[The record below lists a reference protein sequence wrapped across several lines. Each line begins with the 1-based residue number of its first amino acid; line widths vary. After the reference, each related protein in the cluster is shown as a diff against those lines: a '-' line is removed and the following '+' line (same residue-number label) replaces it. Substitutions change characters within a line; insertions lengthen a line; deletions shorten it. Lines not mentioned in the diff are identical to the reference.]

1 MKISYKWAL
10 AVVPFLFMACDDKLN
25 EPEINI
31 ATSGDDVQFSVAKAP
46 ESRTVY
52 QDQWD
57 EVTSQAIY
65 WGNYIDGKDEFIN
78 IYCPNTA
85 RGFAKYKVNLKE
97 GESSSV
103 AGTVVKTAE
112 AGIQWGNPAE
122 PHTFYAFYPADK
134 AGTTL
139 SGGNTIRA
147 TVETGQSP
155 LSYKM
160 KTNSDGFDKLESLT
174 SFNTYNSTEYKDNSV
189 TNNVAKTLYGMPDMD
204 AAVMVARRTMT
215 ADEFGQP
222 VPLQFNVLADV
233 LDITL
238 NGPITPNTLGGNAN
252 PEAGTEG
259 IAADFIQIQAVTIE
273 VVNVVAGVDV
283 QDYEIDDSTP
293 ISGSFDLNMSEDAAG
308 TTAMVSNVSGNAS
321 VQLQTSM
328 TEGNGVYYPTLFVRG
343 TTGNDLDHLRL
354 RAFLIP
360 GQITSNTL
368 SKLRIHL
375 QTNCG
380 EFYQMLNDDPNFASG
395 KLYPVKLGYFETR
408 GYDFDLAAWVGQLDP
423 DIYISELSIP
433 GAWHAANSD
442 FQGTADLQTMY
453 NHGVR
458 AFEVHTKNGTTLMKY
473 GDFNSEFDLATATEN
488 FEEPF
493 INYSGSSYSASNVT
507 NPTVSGTGTTE
518 TGETWTVNGQSYNCR
533 RIVTATCTVTET
545 RDELSYIVPKF
556 WLRLYRTTDKNETEP
571 LSTAIINLA
580 KIMNPDGLMFVE
592 FGADG
597 ANGITANYRTGKAT
611 EMTRSKD
618 DQSVKVYQYG
628 NRTYN
633 YIPPTYSYEWS
644 EVYELD
650 EKSFDGSGIFT
661 DDDTWTSTGVTKN
674 LEPNGKI
681 TLRNYE
687 AWSIAVRSCLERL
700 STETNTSTGKP
711 VLYSGNLDANTTI
724 RMVQGMVIA
733 KVNTN
738 DATNEYPYL
747 WGQNTP
753 ALFSRWIGGSAGT
766 PLTIN
771 LQWKAPVAPYGATG
785 EPSTYLRWC
794 FTEADNVSDLLSD
807 NALQKRK
814 DAIIKMNEVA
824 AANYAGHLHRTFY
837 ESSIGG
843 YLNKSSSAAN
853 AQELAKEM
861 NPFLLGRITSP
872 TRQACPL
879 GLVFMNYV
887 VPPAGQEDTYRSA
900 ELIRAI
906 INNNRAF
913 LLNREGGEV
922 PAVQD
927 NTNSHF
933 SNSPGNPLK

>member
-1 MKISYKWAL
+1 MNASYKWVIAAMPL
-10 AVVPFLFMACDDKLN
+10 LFMACEDKLN
-25 EPEINI
+25 APDDVTI
-31 ATSGDDVQFSVAKAP
+31 ATSGDDVQFSVAQAP
-46 ESRTVY
+46 KSRTIY
-52 QDQWD
+52 QDNW
-57 EVTSQAIY
+57 EEKTSQEIY

-85 RGFAKYKVNLKE
+85 RGFAKYKVNLS
-97 GESSSV
+97 GANSSV

-112 AGIQWGNPAE
+112 AGIQWGDPGE

-160 KTNSDGFDKLESLT
+160 KNNADGFDQLKSLA
-174 SFNTYNSTEYKDNSV
+174 SFNSYNSTEYKDNSV

-215 ADEFGQP
+215 VDQFGQP

-273 VVNVVAGVDV
+273 VVNVVDGVDV

-293 ISGSFDLNMSEDAAG
+293 ISGSFDLNMSEDVAG
-308 TTAMVSNVSGNAS
+308 TAAMVSNVSGNPS

-408 GYDFDLAAWVGQLDP
+408 GYDFDLAAWIGQLDP

-458 AFEVHTKNGTTLMKY
+458 AFEVHTMNDTILMKY
-473 GDFNSEFDLATATEN
+473 GDFNSKFDLATATEN
-488 FEEPF
+488 FEDPF
-493 INYSGSSYSASNVT
+493 IKYSGSSYSVSNVT
-507 NPTVSGTGTTE
+507 NATVSGTGTPE

-533 RIVTATCTVTET
+533 RKATGTGTVTET

-556 WLRLYRTTDKNETEP
+556 WLRLYRTTDKNKTEP

-580 KIMNPDGLMFVE
+580 KIMNRDGLMFVE
-592 FGADG
+592 LGADG
-597 ANGITANYRTGKAT
+597 EKGFTANYRTGKAT

-618 DQSVKVYQYG
+618 VKSVGVYQYG
-628 NRTYN
+628 NRTG
-633 YIPPTYSYEWS
+633 IFSYDWS

-650 EKSFDGSGIFT
+650 EKSFNGSNVFT
-661 DDDTWTSTGVTKN
+661 DDDTWTLTGVTKD

-681 TLRNYE
+681 TLGSRE

-700 STETNTSTGKP
+700 SLETNTSTGKP

-766 PLTIN
+766 PMTIN
-771 LQWKAPVAPYGATG
+771 LQWKSPVAPYGAGTD

-794 FTEADNVSDLLSD
+794 FTEADNVSGLLGND
-807 NALQKRK
+807 ALKLRK

-843 YLNKSSSAAN
+843 YLNKSSSADN
-853 AQELAKEM
+853 AQALAVEM

-887 VPPAGQEDTYRSA
+887 VPPSGQEDTYRSA

-933 SNSPGNPLK
+933 SNNPNNPLK

>member
-1 MKISYKWAL
+1 MNASYKWVIAAMPL
-10 AVVPFLFMACDDKLN
+10 LFMACEDKLN
-25 EPEINI
+25 APDDVTI
-31 ATSGDDVQFSVAKAP
+31 ATSGDDVQFSVAQAP
-46 ESRTVY
+46 KSRTIY
-52 QDQWD
+52 QDNW
-57 EVTSQAIY
+57 EEKTSQEIY
-65 WGNYIDGKDEFIN
+65 WGNYIDSKDEFIN

-85 RGFAKYKVNLKE
+85 RGFAKYKVNLS
-97 GESSSV
+97 GANSSV

-112 AGIQWGNPAE
+112 AGIQWGDPGV

-134 AGTTL
+134 AGTSL

-160 KTNSDGFDKLESLT
+160 KTNADGFDKLQSLA
-174 SFNTYNSTEYKDNSV
+174 SFNSYNSTEYKDNSV

-215 ADEFGQP
+215 VDQFGQP

-273 VVNVVAGVDV
+273 VVNVVPGVDV
-283 QDYEIDDSTP
+283 QEYEIDDSTP
-293 ISGSFDLNMSEDAAG
+293 ISGSFDLNMSEDVAG
-308 TTAMVSNVSGNAS
+308 TAAMVSNVSGNAS

-408 GYDFDLAAWVGQLDP
+408 GYDFDLAAWIGQLDP

-458 AFEVHTKNGTTLMKY
+458 AFEVHTKNGSTLMKY
-473 GDFNSEFDLATATEN
+473 GDFNSEFDLATATED

-493 INYSGSSYSASNVT
+493 INYSGSSYSVSNVT
-507 NPTVSGTGTTE
+507 NPTVSGTGSVE
-518 TGETWTVNGQSYNCR
+518 SSILSWTVNGQSYNR
-533 RIVTATCTVTET
+533 RRKVTGTCTVTET

-592 FGADG
+592 LGADG
-597 ANGITANYRTGKAT
+597 ETGITANYRTGKAT

-618 DQSVKVYQYG
+618 GQSVSGYQYG
-628 NRTYN
+628 NKPAFQD
-633 YIPPTYSYEWS
+633 IEWS
-644 EVYELD
+644 EVYEWD
-650 EKSFDGSGIFT
+650 EKSLDGSKIFT
-661 DDDTWTSTGVTKN
+661 DADTWTSTGVTKD

-681 TLRNYE
+681 ALGGRE

-700 STETNTSTGKP
+700 SRETNTSTGKP

-753 ALFSRWIGGSAGT
+753 ALFSRWIQGSAGT
-766 PLTIN
+766 PMTIN
-771 LQWKAPVAPYGATG
+771 LQWKAPVAPYGAGTD

-794 FTEADNVSDLLSD
+794 FTEADNVSGLLGND
-807 NALQKRK
+807 ALKLRK

-843 YLNKSSSAAN
+843 YLNGSSSAAN
-853 AQELAKEM
+853 AQALAVEM

-887 VPPAGQEDTYRSA
+887 VPPSGQEDTYRSA

-913 LLNREGGEV
+913 ILNREGGEV

-933 SNSPGNPLK
+933 SNNPNNPLK

>member
-1 MKISYKWAL
+1 MNASYKWVIAAMPL
-10 AVVPFLFMACDDKLN
+10 LFMACEDKLN
-25 EPEINI
+25 APDDVTI
-31 ATSGDDVQFSVAKAP
+31 ATSGDDVQFSVAEAP
-46 ESRTVY
+46 KSRTIY
-52 QDQWD
+52 QDNW
-57 EVTSQAIY
+57 EEKTSQEIY
-65 WGNYIDGKDEFIN
+65 WGNYVDGKDEFIN

-85 RGFAKYKVNLKE
+85 RGFAKYKVNLN
-97 GESSSV
+97 GANSSV

-112 AGIQWGNPAE
+112 TGIQWGDPTV

-134 AGTTL
+134 AGTSL

-155 LSYKM
+155 QSYKM
-160 KTNSDGFDKLESLT
+160 KPNADAFDKLENLT
-174 SFNTYNSTEYKDNSV
+174 SFNSYNSTEYKNNSV
-189 TNNVAKTLYGMPDMD
+189 TNTVAKTLYGMPDMD

-215 ADEFGQP
+215 VDQFGQP

-273 VVNVVAGVDV
+273 VVNVVANKDV

-293 ISGSFDLNMSEDAAG
+293 ISGSFDLNMSEDVAG

-328 TEGNGVYYPTLFVRG
+328 TEGNGVYYPSLFVRG
-343 TTGNDLDHLRL
+343 TTANDLDHMRL

-380 EFYQMLNDDPNFASG
+380 DFYQMLNDDPNFASG

-408 GYDFDLAAWVGQLDP
+408 GYDFDLASWVGQLDP
-423 DIYISELSIP
+423 DIYVSELSIP
-433 GAWHAANSD
+433 GAWHSANSA
-442 FQGTADLQTMY
+442 FQGSADLQTMY
-453 NHGVR
+453 NHGIR
-458 AFEVHTKNGTTLMKY
+458 AFEVHTKNGTELMKY
-473 GDFNSEFDLATATEN
+473 GDFNSPFDLSTATEN
-488 FEEPF
+488 FEQPF
-493 INYSGSSYSASNVT
+493 TYYSASSYSISNVT
-507 NPTVSGTGTTE
+507 DISGSGN
-518 TGETWTVNGQSYNCR
+518 GESADKTVNGNSYNR
-533 RIVTATCTVTET
+533 RRRVSGVGTVTET
-545 RDELSYIVPKF
+545 KDELSYVVPKF
-556 WLRLYRTTDKNETEP
+556 WLRLYRTTDSNQTEP

-592 FGADG
+592 LGMDG
-597 ANGITANYRTGKAT
+597 ESGITANYRTGTAT
-611 EMTRSKD
+611 EMARSKGG
-618 DQSVKVYQYG
+618 QTVSGYQYG
-628 NRTYN
+628 TRSLSWGGYTY
-633 YIPPTYSYEWS
+633 TWSEDYEW
-644 EVYELD
+644 D
-650 EKSFDGSGIFT
+650 EIKKDSKIFT
-661 DDDTWTSTGVTKN
+661 DADTWSPTGTTQT

-681 TLRNYE
+681 TLGSHE
-687 AWSIAVRSCLERL
+687 AWAIAVRSCLERL
-700 STETNTSTGKP
+700 STETNSATGKS

-724 RMVQGMVIA
+724 RMVQGTVIA

-738 DATNEYPYL
+738 GDANEYPYL

-753 ALFSRWIGGSAGT
+753 ALFSRWIGGSAGE
-766 PLTIN
+766 PMTIN
-771 LQWKAPVAPYGATG
+771 LQWKAPVAPYGAGTE

-794 FTEADNVSDLLSD
+794 FTEADNVTGLLGS
-807 NALQKRK
+807 NALQLRK
-814 DAIIKMNEVA
+814 DAIVKMNEVA

-843 YLNKSSSAAN
+843 YLNEDESATG
-853 AQELAKEM
+853 AQALAVEM

-887 VPPAGQEDTYRSA
+887 VPPTGQEDTYRSA

-913 LLNREGGEV
+913 LLNRAGGDI

-927 NTNSHF
+927 NTNSYF
-933 SNSPGNPLK
+933 SNNPNNPLK